1 MKLKEGGKK
10 LFSKCSKVSFCTLT
24 PDINHQFMLSSL
36 RTEMFVRLVIKFA
49 QSNFAEKATI
59 MQQL

>member
-1 MKLKEGGKK
+1 
-10 LFSKCSKVSFCTLT
+10 
-24 PDINHQFMLSSL
+24 MLSSL